1 MLSTPFNN
9 NNNMTYTELLRQ
21 EKYYRDLS
29 VDECFR
35 RLLNVILDIKDSY
48 RSGRKLSPE
57 DLESMIET
65 YELIKRI
72 VRETKIGRALVDI
85 HNIPV
90 H

>member
-1 MLSTPFNN
+1 
-9 NNNMTYTELLRQ
+9 MTNTEYINRD
-21 EKYYRDLS
+21 KYYRDLS

-48 RSGRKLSPE
+48 RAGGKLSVD
-57 DLESMIET
+57 DLESMIES

-72 VRETKIGRALVDI
+72 VRETKIGRALLDI

-90 H
+90 N

>member
-1 MLSTPFNN
+1 
-9 NNNMTYTELLRQ
+9 MTNTEYINRD
-21 EKYYRDLS
+21 KYYRDLS

-48 RSGRKLSPE
+48 RAGGKLSVD
-57 DLESMIET
+57 DLEIMIES

-72 VRETKIGRALVDI
+72 VRETKIGRALLDI

>member
-1 MLSTPFNN
+1 MTP
-9 NNNMTYTELLRQ
+9 TEIIRQ

-35 RLLNVILDIKDSY
+35 RLLNVMLDIKDIFQ
-48 RSGRKLSPE
+48 SGGKISPD

-72 VRETKIGRALVDI
+72 VRRLKLVVLWLIFITFPYTKK
-85 HNIPV
+85 
-90 H
+90 

>member
-1 MLSTPFNN
+1 
-9 NNNMTYTELLRQ
+9 MTYTELLRQ

-29 VDECFR
+29 VDACFR

-48 RSGRKLSPE
+48 RSGGKISPE